1 LELSGLI
8 GEKVVDIL
16 ISMESEP
23 YGFDC
28 ADCCLVLEN
37 NVVIG
42 IPFDLDGDVW
52 IRNENDLTGKHI
64 NNSQITDLLRG
75 TTIVGLLCYEDED
88 RVFIELDNGN
98 IITEITIA
106 PQGTGRAGLWVYD
119 SLTALEENKGKEY
132 TRLETRN

>member
-1 LELSGLI
+1 
-8 GEKVVDIL
+8 
-16 ISMESEP
+16 MESEP

-98 IITEITIA
+98 IITERTIA